1 MTSLLWKEMRPPFSR
16 DNNTVLKNIKRIEN
30 GKREAVKL
38 VNVTAFHL
46 KVHKSDI
53 TAVKEFAEYLY
64 KKTANLGD

>member
-1 MTSLLWKEMRPPFSR
+1 MRPPFSR

-38 VNVTAFHL
+38 VNVTALHL

-64 KKTANLGD
+64 